1 MSIRTDVLA
10 YMLAHPEAKRRHI
23 VAALGLTIK
32 QVDNARRVIKHG
44 YQPKKP
50 KAVTRK
56 PSHLPAPHFLS
67 VW

>member
-10 YMLAHPEAKRRHI
+10 YMQDHPEAKRRHI
-23 VAALGLTIK
+23 VAALGLTPK

-44 YQPKKP
+44 FQVKKP
-50 KAVTRK
+50 KPVNRK
-56 PSHLPAPHFLS
+56 PSQLPAPHFLS